1 MWTESL
7 AFIKCALAAA
17 SLFMQ
22 IRSGFLSHGSIFSSF
37 QLREKSRY
45 VTIKA

>member
-17 SLFMQ
+17 SLFLQ
-22 IRSGFLSHGSIFSSF
+22 IRSRFCLMAASF
-37 QLREKSRY
+37 RHCCWRE
-45 VTIKA
+45 